1 MSSTISAP
9 SLPLEGRVALVTG
22 SSKGIGASI
31 VKRLAADG
39 ASVVINYA
47 RSAQAAEELAS
58 SINAGGVGKAIAV
71 QADVSSITE
80 AKRLLETTVSHF
92 GKIDILVLN
101 AGLMDYGTLAQIT
114 ETSFDDHFNINV
126 KVPLF
131 LAQAAAPLM
140 QAGGRIIFFSTSL
153 TMNSAV
159 PPNYLIYV
167 ATKGSVEQIVR
178 VLAKDLGA
186 KGINV
191 NAVAPGPTDT
201 DLFRNGKT
209 EAQFK
214 FFESLH
220 PQKRIGQPDEIA
232 PVVAFLSKEES
243 SWVNGQTIFVNGGFN
258 FNNGLP
264 HPMASTHL
272 NGKVALITGASRGIG
287 AAIATRLASD
297 GAKVV
302 INYNQSSVAAEKLV
316 SSINTTHGQGR
327 AIAFKA
333 NMSSISETT
342 QLVDKTI
349 EAFGQLDILVL
360 NAAVMD
366 DAPLASITPEQYD
379 KHFDLNVKSPLF
391 MTQAAAK
398 FMKPGGRVIFI
409 GTDFTKNSSLPF
421 NYLLYVATKGSIEQ
435 IVRVLAKDLGAKG
448 ITVNAVSPG
457 PVDTDLF
464 NDGKTEEQIKF
475 YASLHPQKR
484 IAQPKE
490 ISSVISFLSG
500 EESSWINGQMIFANG
515 GFNV

>member
-1 MSSTISAP
+1 
-9 SLPLEGRVALVTG
+9 
-22 SSKGIGASI
+22 
-31 VKRLAADG
+31 
-39 ASVVINYA
+39 
-47 RSAQAAEELAS
+47 
-58 SINAGGVGKAIAV
+58 
-71 QADVSSITE
+71 
-80 AKRLLETTVSHF
+80 
-92 GKIDILVLN
+92 
-101 AGLMDYGTLAQIT
+101 
-114 ETSFDDHFNINV
+114 
-126 KVPLF
+126 
-131 LAQAAAPLM
+131 
-140 QAGGRIIFFSTSL
+140 
-153 TMNSAV
+153 
-159 PPNYLIYV
+159 
-167 ATKGSVEQIVR
+167 
-178 VLAKDLGA
+178 
-186 KGINV
+186 
-191 NAVAPGPTDT
+191 
-201 DLFRNGKT
+201 
-209 EAQFK
+209 
-214 FFESLH
+214 
-220 PQKRIGQPDEIA
+220 
-232 PVVAFLSKEES
+232 
-243 SWVNGQTIFVNGGFN
+243 
-258 FNNGLP
+258 
-264 HPMASTHL
+264 MASTHL